1 MAEYKMHRLD
11 WTELYPTGKIID
23 GFSEGP
29 LLVDVGGGEGR
40 DLQRFC
46 DLHPGYEDS
55 VHLEDLPGVIKA
67 ATCDVRIQ
75 RRTHNFFEEQP
86 IRGSRFYHTH
96 SVLHDWNDDRVI
108 EILSQIRSAMSPGYS
123 KLLVNDIILA
133 PQGVSRLEATVDM
146 QMMVMTSG
154 FERTEGMFR
163 RIFEK
168 AGLRLEKI
176 WRNPTSLTSIAE
188 LSVRMG

>member
-1 MAEYKMHRLD
+1 MRSAAAR
-11 WTELYPTGKIID
+11 PAR
-23 GFSEGP
+23 P
-29 LLVDVGGGEGR
+29 APQPGGGEGA

-55 VHLEDLPGVIKA
+55 VYLQDLPGVIEA

-75 RRTHNFFEEQP
+75 RRSHDFFEEQP
-86 IRGSRFYHTH
+86 IRGSRFYYMH
-96 SVLHDWNDDRVI
+96 SVLHDWNDDEVI
-108 EILSQIRSAMSPGYS
+108 EILSRIRSAMSPGHS
-123 KLLVNDIILA
+123 KVLVNDIILPA
-133 PQGVSRLEATVDM
+133 EGVTRLEATVDM

-168 AGLRLEKI
+168 AGLRLEKV
-176 WRNPTSLTSIAE
+176 WRNSLSPTSIAE
-188 LSVRMG
+188 LSVRMDQTGVISEDDLRPSRGRA